1 MLSRQYAHISSALC
15 RLFSPRSGSPIFIVY
30 PSAFKM
36 AKGGRGRG
44 RGGRRR
50 GNNNNNNSGTTSSSS
65 ATTSTTADTNV
76 VHRRRGPPA
85 IFITCEVG
93 RERKCQREAIEL
105 IHHYYYNNS
114 SGHVD
119 DASLTKN
126 EKDDYTQQQQMQEEE
141 EEPTLSLEEELAM
154 LRKGAAPEEVLS
166 YFSNT
171 NDNNKESNS
180 KRPRHTSTT
189 NVAGT
194 EQQKRQKTS
203 SSNSSMKSPFIIY
216 DTGMRGTVCIVC
228 TIPQCELIPYDK
240 ILSTIRLLN
249 SDNNNNNNNRSN
261 NNEKNNGSSIG
272 SGIGSDK
279 DVDNGISK
287 ATKVTTT
294 ATGTY
299 NVNKSES
306 TNDLTTT
313 PVGIVV
319 NGSKLQEEGSKDYTT
334 PLLWDPVE
342 TVRCIFHDAKKN
354 ASTIVDV
361 SDNDTDA
368 NTNLTITNNDLAG
381 KTTTIERMNTIPQ
394 PGSRYITRMI
404 PIQATV
410 SRPILP

>member
-1 MLSRQYAHISSALC
+1 
-15 RLFSPRSGSPIFIVY
+15 
-30 PSAFKM
+30 M

-50 GNNNNNNSGTTSSSS
+50 GNSNNSGTTSSSS
-65 ATTSTTADTNV
+65 ATTSTTADANV
-76 VHRRRGPPA
+76 VHRRRRGPPA

-105 IHHYYYNNS
+105 IHHYYYNNNVTTTTTPS
-114 SGHVD
+114 S
-119 DASLTKN
+119 TKN
-126 EKDDYTQQQQMQEEE
+126 EKDDYTQQQQQQQQMQEKE

-180 KRPRHTSTT
+180 KRSRHTSTA
-189 NVAGT
+189 NGT
-194 EQQKRQKTS
+194 FAQQQKRQKMNMS
-203 SSNSSMKSPFIIY
+203 SDDSSSSMKSPFIIY
-216 DTGMRGTVCIVC
+216 DTGMRGAVCIVC

-249 SDNNNNNNNRSN
+249 NDNNNISN
-261 NNEKNNGSSIG
+261 NNEKNMGSSIIG
-272 SGIGSDK
+272 SGIGDD

-287 ATKVTTT
+287 ATKVSTT
-294 ATGTY
+294 ATRTY

-361 SDNDTDA
+361 SSNDTDA
-368 NTNLTITNNDLAG
+368 NTNLTITNNDQGG
-381 KTTTIERMNTIPQ
+381 KTTTIERMNTIPP